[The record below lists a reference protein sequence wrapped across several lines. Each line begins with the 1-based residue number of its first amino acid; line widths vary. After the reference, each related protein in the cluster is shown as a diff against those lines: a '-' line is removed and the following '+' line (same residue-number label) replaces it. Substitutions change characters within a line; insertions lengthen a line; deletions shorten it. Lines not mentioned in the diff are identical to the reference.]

1 MKRASD
7 PRLSMLLAFLAG
19 AVVLLHGVL
28 AGGAALVGR
37 YGFGLA
43 EPWAEA
49 RARDPL
55 LLEDLRRL
63 KDDDFQVVEVDRP
76 DRPEAPKETRFR
88 SDWNSRV
95 DKETQGRVKGL
106 HPLAVASLVQRP
118 PLEAVDPASDPQ
130 ARPESRPAPRPGVE
144 LQPSPGPSPLSMRPP
159 AEPSPREGP
168 ADSSPWKRKLSLR
181 SLTPSENALEKAIPA
196 AFPDY
201 LKDID
206 YGDRTLLNTKEFKF
220 ASFFNRVKRAVAQH
234 WHPDKEYSRRDP
246 HGNVYGFKTRMTV
259 IHVLLSPEGSLKR
272 IVLERPS
279 GLTFLDDEAIRA
291 FKQAAPFPNPPRRL
305 VSSTTGLIAFRFG
318 FIFEISR
325 SPSFRI
331 LRLK

>member
-7 PRLSMLLAFLAG
+7 PRLSLILAFLAG
-19 AVVLLHGVL
+19 AVVLLNGVL

-37 YGFGLA
+37 YGFGMA
-43 EPWAEA
+43 EPWQEA
-49 RARDPL
+49 KAKDPL
-55 LLEDLRRL
+55 LLEELRRL
-63 KDDDFQVVEVDRP
+63 RDEDFQVVEIDKP
-76 DRPEAPKETRFR
+76 DKQEAPRETRYR

-95 DKETQGRVKGL
+95 EKETQGRVKGL
-106 HPLAVASLVQRP
+106 NPLVVASLTRP
-118 PLEAVDPASDPQ
+118 PPAEPLDAEPQ
-130 ARPESRPAPRPGVE
+130 TEPRPEPRPAPRPGVE
-144 LQPSPGPSPLSMRPP
+144 LQPGQGPSPLSMRPEVNPPTP
-159 AEPSPREGP
+159 AAEDP
-168 ADSSPWKRKLSLR
+168 AWKRKLSLR
-181 SLTPSENALEKAIPA
+181 SLTPSENVLEKAIPA

-206 YGDRTLLNTKEFKF
+206 YGDRTLLNTKEFRF

-234 WHPDKEYSRRDP
+234 WQPDKEYSRRDP
-246 HGNVYGFKTRMTV
+246 HGNVFGFKTRMTV
-259 IHVLLSPEGSLKR
+259 LHVLLNPDGGLNR

-305 VSSTTGLIAFRFG
+305 VSADTGLIAFRFG